1 MNIGQKVGVVG
12 SGAMGRGIAQL
23 LAQAGHEVL
32 LHDSRA
38 GAVSE
43 AQAAIAAVWQSQ
55 VAKGKLTQ
63 TQGVDFAARLRE
75 VARLEGFATC
85 DVVIEAIVEKLDA
98 KQALFTTLENH
109 VSERCILASNT
120 SSLAITDI
128 ARACA
133 KPARVAGLHFFN
145 PVPLMRVV
153 EVIGGVRTDESVCA
167 QLMHLIGTTGHSA
180 VRATDTPGFIIN
192 HAGRGFGTEAL
203 RCLQER
209 VASVSALDAIL
220 RDQAGFRLGPFELMD
235 LTALDVSHPVMESI
249 YNQYFQEPRYRPSP
263 ITAQRLSAGLLGRK
277 TNAGFYVYTDG
288 KKQDPEADEQ
298 VHKPRKPALPIAVH
312 IAERDPAQRALLESI
327 LEDISGVLNVSIDN
341 ATIILIAPLGS
352 DVSSIVSEQEL
363 DASRTLA
370 LDLLIHD
377 AASKRRVV
385 MTNPAT
391 TQPTR
396 DAANALFSASL
407 KPFSVIEDSAG
418 FVTQRVL
425 ATIINIACDMCQQGV
440 TTPAELDMAV
450 KLGLGYPIGPLAW
463 GDLLQSTRVLATLEG
478 IHACTRD
485 PRYRPSPWLRRRAQL
500 GLSLLH
506 VGS

>member
-1 MNIGQKVGVVG
+1 VGRKFRQMKIGQKVGVVG

-23 LAQAGHEVL
+23 LAQSGHEVL

-38 GAVSE
+38 GAVAE

-63 TQGVDFAARLRE
+63 TQGVDFSARLRE

-128 ARACA
+128 ARVCA

-167 QLMHLIGTTGHSA
+167 QLMHLIATTGHSA

-209 VASVSALDAIL
+209 VASVSTLDAIL
-220 RDQAGFRLGPFELMD
+220 REQAGFRLGPFELMD
-235 LTALDVSHPVMESI
+235 LTALAVSHPVMESI
-249 YNQYFQEPRYRPSP
+249 YHQYFRPSP
-263 ITAQRLSAGLLGRK
+263 RSA
-277 TNAGFYVYTDG
+277 
-288 KKQDPEADEQ
+288 
-298 VHKPRKPALPIAVH
+298 
-312 IAERDPAQRALLESI
+312 
-327 LEDISGVLNVSIDN
+327 
-341 ATIILIAPLGS
+341 
-352 DVSSIVSEQEL
+352 
-363 DASRTLA
+363 
-370 LDLLIHD
+370 
-377 AASKRRVV
+377 
-385 MTNPAT
+385 
-391 TQPTR
+391 
-396 DAANALFSASL
+396 
-407 KPFSVIEDSAG
+407 
-418 FVTQRVL
+418 
-425 ATIINIACDMCQQGV
+425 
-440 TTPAELDMAV
+440 
-450 KLGLGYPIGPLAW
+450 
-463 GDLLQSTRVLATLEG
+463 
-478 IHACTRD
+478 
-485 PRYRPSPWLRRRAQL
+485 
-500 GLSLLH
+500 
-506 VGS
+506 

>member
-1 MNIGQKVGVVG
+1 MKIGLKIGVIG
-12 SGAMGRGIAQL
+12 TGAMGRGIAQL
-23 LAQAGHEVL
+23 FAQSGHSVL

-38 GAVSE
+38 GAVTE
-43 AQAAIAAVWQSQ
+43 ARAAISKMWQSLVAKNKLTQSQ
-55 VAKGKLTQ
+55 V
-63 TQGVDFAARLRE
+63 VDSTARLHE
-75 VARLEGFATC
+75 VSALVGFAEC

-98 KQALFTTLENH
+98 KQALFAALESH
-109 VSERCILASNT
+109 VRADCILASNT

-128 ARACA
+128 ARTCA
-133 KPARVAGLHFFN
+133 IPARVAGLHFFN

-153 EVIGGVRTDESVCA
+153 EVIGGVRTDAAVCA
-167 QLMHLIGTTGHSA
+167 RLMQLVGTTGHSA

-209 VASVSALDAIL
+209 VASISSIDAIL

-249 YNQYFQEPRYRPSP
+249 YNQYYQEPRYRPSP

-277 TNAGFYVYTDG
+277 TNAGFYTYTEG
-288 KKQDPEADEQ
+288 KKQDPEADAQ
-298 VHKPRKPALPIAVH
+298 THKPRKPAMPIAVH
-312 IAERDPAQRALLESI
+312 VAEYDPAQRDQIEHLLQ
-327 LEDISGVLNVSIDN
+327 DISGLLSVSISN
-341 ATIILIAPLGS
+341 ATLILIAPLGL
-352 DVSSIVSEQEL
+352 DVTAAAKAQGL
-363 DASRTLA
+363 DASKTVGI
-370 LDLLIHD
+370 DLLVND
-377 AASKRRVV
+377 AASKRRVL

-391 TQPTR
+391 SAETR
-396 DAANALFSASL
+396 AAAVELFTASL
-407 KPFSVIEDSAG
+407 KPFSIVEDSAG

-463 GDLLQSTRVLATLEG
+463 GDLLEPARVLATLEG
-478 IHACTRD
+478 IHACTLD
-485 PRYRPSPWLRRRAQL
+485 ARYRPSPWLRRRAQL

-506 VGS
+506 TST